1 MCLVGCHGWINKP
14 EWFQVKTCQEAE
26 GGALHCQLL
35 PSEWGWPSP
44 VSLREHNPGGAA
56 QGRLTLGPKVR
67 CKDLE
72 MLEAFAGE
80 SKSSGKCIFTWSFAM
95 FFFFL
100 ANFLCAEIWPN
111 VCRNQIQGNASTEM
125 NNSSKGREQDFPDS
139 IQEQCVKASVTAQVS
154 ACFLTVNVVRI
165 TSRYWVTGHLI
176 AGPYCFQGKTESR
189 DTWSPFQM
197 PRLTALSC
205 LPALNCAS
213 ALSHRL
219 MGTMAGIFF
228 FKTRAKLKSPWMNKL
243 INLFYC
249 STQSSIKCQR

>member
-1 MCLVGCHGWINKP
+1 MYIH
-14 EWFQVKTCQEAE
+14 
-26 GGALHCQLL
+26 
-35 PSEWGWPSP
+35 
-44 VSLREHNPGGAA
+44 
-56 QGRLTLGPKVR
+56 
-67 CKDLE
+67 
-72 MLEAFAGE
+72 M
-80 SKSSGKCIFTWSFAM
+80 IFCNV
-95 FFFFL
+95 FFFL
-100 ANFLCAEIWPN
+100 TNFLCAEIWPN

-219 MGTMAGIFF
+219 MGSMAGIFF